1 MNTVRL
7 ETIYVLQFQ
16 LPPPDVPCRGSPNE
30 QVWSGLQW
38 SPLDVTSRRSPG
50 LMSGSKGYP
59 TWSFDG
65 GALPYDISH
74 DAFDITRA
82 SLPWT
87 DRFLL
92 KHYHPATSFAGG
104 KNTIATRYTG
114 RQSRFQ
120 TTGNYIMVYLT
131 GVTRSSAIRF
141 VIPVLTCGIKHLCSY
156 WLCPSLAFCFYWVN
170 NHIRS
175 DFHHGNQK

>member
-1 MNTVRL
+1 MSLAGGPQVWCLGVRG
-7 ETIYVLQFQ
+7 T
-16 LPPPDVPCRGSPNE
+16 PPDLLMGVPFHMTYPMMHLMLLAPSPP
-30 QVWSGLQW
+30 S
-38 SPLDVTSRRSPG
+38 
-50 LMSGSKGYP
+50 
-59 TWSFDG
+59 
-65 GALPYDISH
+65 
-74 DAFDITRA
+74 
-82 SLPWT
+82 T

-92 KHYHPATSFAGG
+92 KHYHRATSFAGG

-131 GVTRSSAIRF
+131 GVGVVTRSSAIRF
-141 VIPVLTCGIKHLCSY
+141 VIPVLTCGIKRFCSY

-170 NHIRS
+170 NHIWS